1 MALGSRRLTPG
12 LINQFL
18 LQPRVIACAL
28 KFNGLLYEVR
38 FCVCVCYANKLSHC
52 TNWACFFCFFLG
64 GVGEIVN

>member
-18 LQPRVIACAL
+18 LQPRVIECTL

-38 FCVCVCYANKLSHC
+38 FCVCVCVCVTRTS
-52 TNWACFFCFFLG
+52 
-64 GVGEIVN
+64 